1 MMKYRS
7 VFAWSAIAVLTASAL
22 LLALAWRS
30 PVPEARTAPMESFAR
45 RVVAQ
50 AQIVPID
57 GVIEVRP
64 LAEGKVLRVLVKAG
78 DRVSAQQL
86 LAEIESDLPSATV
99 RQRRAD
105 VRSAEQRLSLTREGL
120 RPEEQAALRAAA
132 EAARHEADLAR
143 DRAQRQHEL
152 VARGFVSEQSV
163 IEADDNLAA
172 AEARAREAQ
181 MRAQAAV
188 AGGRQ
193 AEVVA
198 AQEEMTSAGAALDQ
212 GQVVLSRT
220 RILAPIGGVV
230 MTRNVNPGDIIGSNI
245 SAPTLFRIVDPAHI
259 EVRLEVE
266 ELLAPRLQIGLPVR
280 FVLPSTQTI
289 VGHGKVTRIAP
300 QVEKRSIGAD
310 DARIR
315 ADSMVLPAWS
325 DFIAEPGT
333 EPLPVNYRLEAWIEQ
348 RDREPAAA
356 ASPSRSATKGSP

>member
-1 MMKYRS
+1 MKRPPLL
-7 VFAWSAIAVLTASAL
+7 VWGAVGATTAIALV
-22 LLALAWRS
+22 LALASRS
-30 PVPEARTAPMESFAR
+30 PVPEARIAPSEALAA

-64 LAEGKVLRVLVKAG
+64 LAEGKVLRVLVKPG
-78 DRVSAQQL
+78 DRVSARQL
-86 LAEIESDLPSATV
+86 LAEIENDLPLATV

-105 VRSAEQRLSLTREGL
+105 VRSAEQRLNLTREGL
-120 RPEEQAALRAAA
+120 RPEEQAALKAAA

-143 DRAQRQHEL
+143 DHAQRQHEL

-172 AEARAREAQ
+172 AEARAREVQ

-188 AGGRQ
+188 AGGRE
-193 AEVVA
+193 AEVLA

-230 MTRNVNPGDIIGSNI
+230 MTRNVNPGDVIGSNI
-245 SAPTLFRIVDPAHI
+245 TSPTLFRIVDPARI

-280 FVLPSTQTI
+280 YALPSTQTI
-289 VGHGKVTRIAP
+289 VGHGKVTRVAP
-300 QVEKRSIGAD
+300 QVEKRTIGAD

-315 ADSMVLPAWS
+315 ADSMILPAWS
-325 DFIAEPGT
+325 DFIAEPGS
-333 EPLPVNYRLEAWIEQ
+333 EPLPVNYRLEAWIEVPE
-348 RDREPAAA
+348 REPATA
-356 ASPSRSATKGSP
+356 ASLSHGGEKGSP

>member
-1 MMKYRS
+1 MKRP
-7 VFAWSAIAVLTASAL
+7 VLLVGGAIGATTAIVLV
-22 LLALAWRS
+22 LALVWRS
-30 PVPEARTAPMESFAR
+30 HVPQARTAPLPTAPTR
-45 RVVAQ
+45 LVAQ

-78 DRVSAQQL
+78 DRVTQRQL

-105 VRSAEQRLSLTREGL
+105 VRSAEQRLNLTREGL
-120 RPEEQAALRAAA
+120 RPEEQAALTAAA

-143 DRAQRQHEL
+143 DHAQRQHEL

-193 AEVVA
+193 AEVLA

-220 RILAPIGGVV
+220 RILAPIAGVV

-245 SAPTLFRIVDPAHI
+245 TSPTLFRIVEPARI

-266 ELLAPRLQIGLPVR
+266 ELLAPRLQTGLPVR
-280 FVLPSTQTI
+280 YVLPSTQTI
-289 VGHGKVTRIAP
+289 VGHGTLTRIAP

-315 ADSMVLPAWS
+315 ADSMILPAWS
-325 DFIAEPGT
+325 DFTAEPGT
-333 EPLPVNYRLEAWIEQ
+333 EPLPVNYRLEAWI
-348 RDREPAAA
+348 DLREHQGAAA
-356 ASPSRSATKGSP
+356 ASLSGSAKNSSH

>member
-1 MMKYRS
+1 MRRTPLL
-7 VFAWSAIAVLTASAL
+7 VGGGVAATTAIALV
-22 LLALAWRS
+22 LALAWRS
-30 PVPEARTAPMESFAR
+30 PVPEARTAPAQAAWT

-78 DRVSAQQL
+78 DRVTARQL
-86 LAEIESDLPSATV
+86 LAEIENDLPLATV

-105 VRSAEQRLSLTREGL
+105 VRGAEQRLNLTREGL
-120 RPEEQAALRAAA
+120 RPEEQAALTAAA
-132 EAARHEADLAR
+132 QAARHEADLAR
-143 DRAQRQHEL
+143 DHAQRQHEL

-172 AEARAREAQ
+172 AEARAQEAQ

-193 AEVVA
+193 AEVLA

-245 SAPTLFRIVDPAHI
+245 TAPTLFRIVDPTRI
-259 EVRLEVE
+259 EVRLEIE
-266 ELLAPRLQIGLPVR
+266 ELLAPRLQVGLPVR
-280 FVLPSTQTI
+280 YVLPSTQII
-289 VGHGKVTRIAP
+289 VGHGFVTRVAP

-315 ADSMVLPAWS
+315 ADSMILPAWS
-325 DFIAEPGT
+325 DFVAETGT
-333 EPLPVNYRLEAWIEQ
+333 EPLPVNYRLEAWIDV
-348 RDREPAAA
+348 RDGEAAAA
-356 ASPSRSATKGSP
+356 ASARGSAKKTSP

>member
-1 MMKYRS
+1 MKRRTLL
-7 VFAWSAIAVLTASAL
+7 VGAALGVAIASAL
-22 LLALAWRS
+22 ALVLALRS
-30 PVPEARTAPMESFAR
+30 TDSEAGTQPTASGAPRIVS
-45 RVVAQ
+45 Q
-50 AQIVPID
+50 AQIVPVD

-64 LAEGKVLRVLVKAG
+64 LAEGKVLRVLVQAG
-78 DRVSAQQL
+78 DRVAARQL

-105 VRSAEQRLSLTREGL
+105 VRGAEQRLSLAREGV
-120 RPEEQAALRAAA
+120 RPEEQAALTAAA

-152 VARGFVSEQSV
+152 MARGFVSEQSV

-172 AEARAREAQ
+172 AEARAREAG

-193 AEVVA
+193 AEVQA
-198 AQEEMTSAGAALDQ
+198 AQEEMSSAGAALDQ

-220 RILAPIGGVV
+220 RILAPISGVV
-230 MTRNVNPGDIIGSNI
+230 MTRNVNPGDIIGANVT
-245 SAPTLFRIVDPAHI
+245 APTLFRIVDPTRI

-280 FVLPSTQTI
+280 FVLPGTRLL
-289 VGHGKVTRIAP
+289 VGHGKITRLAP

-315 ADSMVLPAWS
+315 ADSMILPAWS
-325 DFIAEPGT
+325 NFVGEPGSET
-333 EPLPVNYRLEAWIEQ
+333 LPVNYRLEAWIELPE
-348 RDREPAAA
+348 REPVAA
-356 ASPSRSATKGSP
+356 K

>member
-1 MMKYRS
+1 MKSRTLM
-7 VFAWSAIAVLTASAL
+7 VWGAIGATSAIGLVLV
-22 LLALAWRS
+22 LAWRS
-30 PVPEARTAPMESFAR
+30 PIPQARTAPQQASAA

-78 DRVSAQQL
+78 DRVATRQL
-86 LAEIESDLPSATV
+86 LAEIESDLPLATV

-105 VRSAEQRLSLTREGL
+105 VRGAEQRLSLTREGL
-120 RPEEQAALRAAA
+120 RPEEQAALTAAA
-132 EAARHEADLAR
+132 EAARHEAELAR
-143 DRAQRQHEL
+143 DHAQRQHEL

-163 IEADDNLAA
+163 IESDDNLAA

-193 AEVVA
+193 AEVLA

-220 RILAPIGGVV
+220 RILAPISGVV

-245 SAPTLFRIVDPAHI
+245 TSPTLFRIVDPARV

-280 FVLPSTQTI
+280 FVLPSTQII
-289 VGHGKVTRIAP
+289 VGHGTVTRLAP

-315 ADSMVLPAWS
+315 ADSMILPAWS
-325 DFIAEPGT
+325 DFTAEPGT
-333 EPLPVNYRLEAWIEQ
+333 EALPVNYRLEAWIDV
-348 RDREPAAA
+348 RDREPAPA
-356 ASPSRSATKGSP
+356 ASLSGSAEKSLSP